1 MRILLASTLVLS
13 LFAPLAQA
21 QMSNGNGGAAFNGMD
36 RASDP
41 TKDMMVR
48 FIDASRMTLTG
59 SQQLLS
65 ALGQPQEAA
74 AMGERAGQLSE
85 SMTRRAVE
93 ETLESQLRGVS
104 ASTKALAAGGQAP
117 VAQLEQGLASLAQ
130 AVVQYEQLMKD
141 LPEAKAAMNTMRQVT
156 KTDTPT
162 FFMLRSLSSS
172 TASLRKEIRAVAQA
186 CQQAGAKVPE
196 ALLAI

>member
-1 MRILLASTLVLS
+1 MRILLVSTLVLS

-21 QMSNGNGGAAFNGMD
+21 QMSQGNGGASFNGMD

-41 TKDMMVR
+41 TKEMMVR

-59 SQQLLS
+59 GQQLLS

-74 AMGERAGQLSE
+74 AMAERAGQLSE
-85 SMTRRAVE
+85 TMTRRAVE
-93 ETLESQLRGVS
+93 ETLETQLRGMTAS
-104 ASTKALAAGGQAP
+104 AKALAAGAQVPAP
-117 VAQLEQGLASLAQ
+117 QLEQGLASLAQ
-130 AVVQYEQLMKD
+130 AVAQYEQLMKD

-172 TASLRKEIRAVAQA
+172 TASLKKEIRAVAQA

>member
-36 RASDP
+36 RAGDP
-41 TKDMMVR
+41 TKEMMVR
-48 FIDASRMTLTG
+48 FVDASRMTLNG
-59 SQQLLS
+59 SQQLLT
-65 ALGQPQEAA
+65 ALGQAQEAA

-93 ETLESQLRGVS
+93 ETLEAQLRGVTSS
-104 ASTKALAAGGQAP
+104 AKALAAGGQLP

-130 AVVQYEQLMKD
+130 AVAQYDQMMKD
-141 LPEAKAAMNTMRQVT
+141 LPEAKSAMNTMRQVT

-162 FFMLRSLSSS
+162 FFMLRSLSGS
-172 TASLRKEIRAVAQA
+172 TASLKKEIRAVALA

>member
-36 RASDP
+36 RAADP
-41 TKDMMVR
+41 TKEMMVR
-48 FIDASRMTLTG
+48 FIDASRMTLSG
-59 SQQLLS
+59 SQQLLT
-65 ALGQPQEAA
+65 ALGQAQEAA

-93 ETLESQLRGVS
+93 ETLEAQLRGVTS
-104 ASTKALAAGGQAP
+104 STKALAAGGQVPA
-117 VAQLEQGLASLAQ
+117 AQLEQGLASLAQ
-130 AVVQYEQLMKD
+130 AVAQYDQLMKD

-162 FFMLRSLSSS
+162 FFMLRSLAGS
-172 TASLRKEIRAVAQA
+172 TASLKKEIRAVAQA

>member
-21 QMSNGNGGAAFNGMD
+21 QMSNGNGGASFNSLD
-36 RASDP
+36 RANDP
-41 TKDMMVR
+41 TKEMMAR

-59 SQQLLS
+59 NQQLLA
-65 ALGQPQEAA
+65 ALGQSQEAA

-93 ETLESQLRGVS
+93 ETLETQLRGVA
-104 ASTKALAAGGQAP
+104 ASTKALAAGGQVP

-130 AVVQYEQLMKD
+130 AVAQYDQLMKD
-141 LPEAKAAMNTMRQVT
+141 LPEAKAAMNTMRQVS
-156 KTDTPT
+156 KVDTPT

-172 TASLRKEIRAVAQA
+172 TASLKKEIHAVAQA
-186 CQQAGAKVPE
+186 AQQAGAKVPE

>member
-36 RASDP
+36 RAGDP
-41 TKDMMVR
+41 TKEMMVR
-48 FIDASRMTLTG
+48 FVDASRMTLNG
-59 SQQLLS
+59 SQQLLT
-65 ALGQPQEAA
+65 ALGQAQEAA

-93 ETLESQLRGVS
+93 ETLEAQLRGVTSS
-104 ASTKALAAGGQAP
+104 AKALAAGGQVP

-130 AVVQYEQLMKD
+130 AVAQYDQMMKD
-141 LPEAKAAMNTMRQVT
+141 LPEAKSAMNTMRQVT

-162 FFMLRSLSSS
+162 FFMLRSLSGS
-172 TASLRKEIRAVAQA
+172 TASLKKEIRAVAQA

>member
-1 MRILLASTLVLS
+1 
-13 LFAPLAQA
+13 
-21 QMSNGNGGAAFNGMD
+21 MD

-41 TKDMMVR
+41 TKEMMVR

-59 SQQLLS
+59 GQQLLA

-74 AMGERAGQLSE
+74 AMAERAGQLSE
-85 SMTRRAVE
+85 TMTRRAVE
-93 ETLESQLRGVS
+93 ETLETQLRGMTAS
-104 ASTKALAAGGQAP
+104 AKALAAGAQVPAP
-117 VAQLEQGLASLAQ
+117 QLEQGLASLAQ
-130 AVVQYEQLMKD
+130 AVAQYEQLMKD

-172 TASLRKEIRAVAQA
+172 TASLKKEIRAVAQA

>member
-1 MRILLASTLVLS
+1 
-13 LFAPLAQA
+13 
-21 QMSNGNGGAAFNGMD
+21 
-36 RASDP
+36 
-41 TKDMMVR
+41 
-48 FIDASRMTLTG
+48 
-59 SQQLLS
+59 
-65 ALGQPQEAA
+65 
-74 AMGERAGQLSE
+74 
-85 SMTRRAVE
+85 
-93 ETLESQLRGVS
+93 
-104 ASTKALAAGGQAP
+104 
-117 VAQLEQGLASLAQ
+117 
-130 AVVQYEQLMKD
+130 MKD

>member
-1 MRILLASTLVLS
+1 MRILLAGAIVLF
-13 LFAPLAQA
+13 LAAPLAQA
-21 QMSNGNGGAAFNGMD
+21 QMSNGNGGAAFNGME
-36 RASDP
+36 RANDP
-41 TKDMMVR
+41 TREMMVR

-59 SQQLLS
+59 NQQLLA
-65 ALGQPQEAA
+65 ALGQSQEAA
-74 AMGERAGQLSE
+74 AMGERAGQLTE

-93 ETLESQLRGVS
+93 ETLETQLRGVT

-130 AVVQYEQLMKD
+130 AVAQYDQLMKD
-141 LPEAKAAMNTMRQVT
+141 LPEAKAAMNTMRQVS

-172 TASLRKEIRAVAQA
+172 TASLKKEIRAVAQA
-186 CQQAGAKVPE
+186 AQNAGAKVPE
-196 ALLAI
+196 ALLAM